1 MFEPRWLELRYREE
15 QEIISLFFMEHGD
28 VFDTL
33 TLMFAESDT
42 PINRYY
48 DGNIRKKIEKVL
60 DKEVVG
66 FFKRYYRVEKL
77 ELGRDREL
85 VLLRLRLDDKY
96 ILLLT
101 LMVDPTMRKSFKKL
115 IGSEEEVFYNISLLG
130 KNDEVLLDYTF
141 MVETPLQPL

>member
-1 MFEPRWLELRYREE
+1 MFEPRWLKLRYREE
-15 QEIISLFFMEHGD
+15 QEIMSLFFMEHGD

-42 PINRYY
+42 PINKYY
-48 DGNIRKKIEKVL
+48 ESNIRKKIEKVL

-77 ELGRDREL
+77 EPGRDREL
-85 VLLRLRLDDKY
+85 VLLRLRLDDKT
-96 ILLLT
+96 LLLT
-101 LMVDPTMRKSFKKL
+101 LMIDPTMKKSFKKL
-115 IGSEEEVFYNISLLG
+115 VGSEEEVFYNISLLG

-141 MVETPLQPL
+141 MVETPLINY